1 MFVSFTEIRVRI
13 VNSLGFRK
21 YITCEVSLQ
30 NSNGYTRVVYTSP
43 RQDVFEF
50 ENFLSYFEKNTPCN
64 TTSCNSLFTII
75 LGDINGGSSI
85 WWTRDKTTI
94 EGSQLESLTTVN
106 GFHQLIS
113 QPVHRLLQISSCIY
127 LTFTDQPNLLV
138 NSGVHPSLQSNC
150 HHQIIYCKLISLLNI
165 LLHLSAW
172 FGTTIKKILKALK
185 NSLSLLI
192 GK

>member
-1 MFVSFTEIRVRI
+1 M
-13 VNSLGFRK
+13 K
-21 YITCEVSLQ
+21 SLQ

-113 QPVHRLLQISSCIY
+113 QPVHRLPQISSCIY